1 MDRILSGRDNNKYKK
16 KKKLKFWFQ
25 FFFFYFLLIN
35 FNANLIF
42 QIIKIGK
49 AKNNINGIRKLNS
62 KEIIR
67 RTFKGKQ

>member
-16 KKKLKFWFQ
+16 KKILKFWFQ
-25 FFFFYFLLIN
+25 FLFFYFLLIN

-49 AKNNINGIRKLNS
+49 AKSNINGIRKLNS
-62 KEIIR
+62 KDIIR